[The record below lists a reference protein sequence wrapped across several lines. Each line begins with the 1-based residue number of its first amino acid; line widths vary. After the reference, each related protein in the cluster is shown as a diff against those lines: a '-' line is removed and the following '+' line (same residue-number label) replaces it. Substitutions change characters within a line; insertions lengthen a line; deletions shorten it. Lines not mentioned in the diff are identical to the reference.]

1 MPLRASYKAKVCNV
15 ATTTIRGTAST
26 LYALSFFV
34 EANLFM
40 PQHMPKHSSIN
51 ATRLSFHL
59 SRWLVA
65 IAVSCK
71 HVHICTYLSATYSD
85 MRVCHFSTVILL
97 LPQTNASFAQH
108 AARHNLYFAIFHFC
122 CCCCCNCHHY
132 SAACCYWPQ
141 YIRACYF
148 LLFAMPTCRHA
159 DDDLSLSWGCS
170 HCIACTS
177 ALLHRHCLQHYAS
190 LTLTQCHNLHLPIL
204 QLIFVHLAFISLQL
218 VFSFSI
224 AIFIIF
230 LPCPLLTPCE
240 CVRTFNIILEFSFL
254 LL

>member
-71 HVHICTYLSATYSD
+71 HVHICTYLSATYRD

-122 CCCCCNCHHY
+122 CCCCCNCQHY
-132 SAACCYWPQ
+132 SAACCCWPQ

-148 LLFAMPTCRHA
+148 LLFAMPTCRRWPFTV
-159 DDDLSLSWGCS
+159 LRLF
-170 HCIACTS
+170 
-177 ALLHRHCLQHYAS
+177 ALYCLHFCLAA
-190 LTLTQCHNLHLPIL
+190 P
-204 QLIFVHLAFISLQL
+204 
-218 VFSFSI
+218 
-224 AIFIIF
+224 
-230 LPCPLLTPCE
+230 PLLATLCLTHTHAVPQPAFAYLATNLCSPS
-240 CVRTFNIILEFSFL
+240 FHFFSACFL
-254 LL
+254 LFYCHFHHFPSLPPSHPLWVCAYF